1 MRRYRASQLAGLT
14 KLPSIIKELSDA
26 DMMELAIIENLQR
39 EDLNAIEEAESYQRL
54 MDDLQLTQ
62 QEVAHRLG
70 KSRPYIANMLR
81 LLHLP
86 TSLKDSVQRG
96 ELSGAHGRT
105 LLGIK
110 DKQRMIQVG
119 RKAFKESWS
128 VRYLEKYVNNIQEGS
143 QPYPKVTKEPL
154 KPKFIQ
160 KQERL
165 LREQYGA
172 KLISLLK
179 QVGAITFEFKSKEEF
194 ERLIKLL
201 HDK

>member
-1 MRRYRASQLAGLT
+1 
-14 KLPSIIKELSDA
+14 
-26 DMMELAIIENLQR
+26 
-39 EDLNAIEEAESYQRL
+39 

-172 KLISLLK
+172 KVDISTKK